1 MKVRRERRPEEDF
14 MQVPMW
20 IKPMAWGVVLGAVGT
35 MTVGFT
41 LMGWTLGHTTTR
53 LVAEGRESAVVAAL
67 TPFCVASYMKQPD
80 AAKKLALLR
89 ADTAEYTQRDI
100 IEKSGF
106 ATMPGNTEPTS
117 GVASACVTALRTASL
132 AGPGQRVAS
141 DGAGATTK

>member
-1 MKVRRERRPEEDF
+1 MH
-14 MQVPMW
+14 VPMW
-20 IKPMAWGVVLGAVGT
+20 IKPMAWGVVVGAVGT
-35 MTVGFT
+35 MVVGFT
-41 LMGWTLGHTTTR
+41 WMGWTLGHTTTR

-80 AAKKLALLR
+80 AAAKLALLR
-89 ADTAEYTQRDI
+89 ADTSEYTQRDG

-141 DGAGATTK
+141 DGAGATTR